1 MIFGIIHKGSGVGNQ
16 LHRYVMTRVLAA
28 DKGYSF
34 EMIAPEFFKA
44 RSFMPNAIM
53 GEAYEFGV
61 GVAYDIEYPSGKVLP
76 KSTLP
81 VWEEATNYYNPE
93 INFIPDG
100 TIIDGEFQDERYF
113 MHRMDDIREW
123 LKTEPL
129 DMADDLCIINFRGGE
144 FTLFPELFL
153 PNSYWE
159 EAINI
164 MLKENPNMRFEVH
177 TDDENTASRLFPQFE
192 VIHDVAL
199 NWRSIRYAKYLILAN
214 SSFPIL
220 PSLMNEDA
228 KLIIAPRYW
237 ARRNTGEW
245 SMPQNYYKG
254 WCYI

>member
-1 MIFGIIHKGSGVGNQ
+1 MIHGIIHKGSGVGNQ

-28 DKGYSF
+28 DKGYDF
-34 EMIAPEFFKA
+34 GMIAPEFFKA
-44 RSFMPNAIM
+44 RSFMPDTSM
-53 GEAYEFGV
+53 GEAYQYGV

-76 KSTLP
+76 KTTLP

-113 MHRMDDIREW
+113 MHRMDDIRQW
-123 LKTEPL
+123 LWTEPL

-159 EAINI
+159 EGINI
-164 MLKENPNMRFEVH
+164 MLKENPNMTFEVH
-177 TDDENTASRLFPQFE
+177 TDDEATATRIFPQFE

-199 NWRSIRYAKYLILAN
+199 NWRSVRYAKYLILAN

-220 PSLMNEDA
+220 PALMNENA

-245 SMPQNYYKG
+245 NMPQNYYKSFN
-254 WCYI
+254 YI